1 MSGTVI
7 IAGGGPAGLMLA
19 GELALRGVGTIVV
32 ERRERP
38 AEASAGMA
46 VHGRTVD
53 VLRQRGLTDRLGA
66 DELFAWP
73 LTPFA
78 LLWLD
83 MSTAT
88 DQEHTYALPQWRLEQ
103 LLAQWAAELG
113 ADIRRGHEV
122 VGLAQDDTGVTV
134 QVRGPGGTYEVR
146 GDYLVGCDG
155 AESTVRT
162 LADIDFPA
170 DGEPYYGVLGDMTLV
185 EGTDTS
191 FDAGVHP
198 RGMFGAIPLGP
209 DVLRLMTIEFDVP
222 RPPAREPVTVDELRA
237 RIARITGTEPRLGPI
252 GFLHRYGG
260 ATRLAASYRA
270 GRVLLAGD
278 AAHSFFISGTQG
290 TNTGIQDAVNLGW
303 KLAATLSGWAPTGLL
318 DTYDSERRPVGARMC
333 WHANAS
339 MALVHPYPR
348 VAALRELMTELI
360 RFPDVNSH
368 LLRATTATRYPM
380 PGPAPQDDSLLGAPV
395 PAVAPR
401 DAAGVDQVT
410 KTLRQGHGVLLDLSA
425 GAADLDGLD
434 RWSDR
439 VSVVAAEPT
448 PEIAAAVVLVRPDG
462 HVAHVDP
469 TGHDRAGRLAALATW
484 FGDRRGA

>member
-19 GELALRGVGTIVV
+19 GELALRGVGAVV
-32 ERRERP
+32 LERRERP
-38 AEASAGMA
+38 ADASAGMA

-53 VLRQRGLTDRLGA
+53 VLRQRGLTDRLTA
-66 DELFAWP
+66 DEMFPWP

-88 DQEHTYALPQWRLEQ
+88 DQEHTYALPQWRLER
-103 LLAQWAAELG
+103 LLAGWAGELG
-113 ADIRRGHEV
+113 ADLRRGHEV
-122 VGLAQDDTGVTV
+122 VGLVQDDAGVS
-134 QVRGPGGTYEVR
+134 VRVAGPAGTYQVR

-155 AESTVRT
+155 TDSTVRT
-162 LADIDFPA
+162 LAGIDFPA
-170 DGEPYYGVLGDMTLV
+170 GSEPYYGVLGDMTLV

-198 RGMFGAIPLGP
+198 NGMFGAIPLGP
-209 DVLRLMTIEFDVP
+209 QVLRLMTIEFDVA
-222 RPPAREPVTVDELRA
+222 RPPDSEPVTVDELRT
-237 RIARITGTEPRLGPI
+237 RITRITGREPRLGPV

-278 AAHSFFISGTQG
+278 AAHSFFVSGTQG

-303 KLAATLSGWAPTGLL
+303 KLAATVSGWAPPGLL
-318 DTYDSERRPVGARMC
+318 DTYDGERRPVGARMC

-339 MALVHPYPR
+339 MALLHPYPR
-348 VAALRELMTELI
+348 VAALRELITELI
-360 RFPDVNSH
+360 RFPAVNNH
-368 LLRATTATRYPM
+368 LLQATTATRYPM
-380 PGPAPQDDSLLGAPV
+380 PGPARADDPLLGAPV
-395 PAVAPR
+395 PALAT
-401 DAAGVDQVT
+401 ASGVDQVAAA
-410 KTLRQGHGVLLDLSA
+410 LREGHGVLLDLSA
-425 GAADLDGLD
+425 GAADLVGLE
-434 RWSDR
+434 RWSER
-439 VSVVAAEPT
+439 VRVVTAPPT
-448 PEIAAAVVLVRPDG
+448 PEIAAAAVLVRPDG

-469 TGHDRAGRLAALATW
+469 TGGDRAGRLAALATW
-484 FGDRRGA
+484 FGDRDGA